1 MPNNKYA
8 NGAAFERKIIKA
20 LLEDVHCPFV
30 IRGAGSKSYGSIKA
44 DITAI
49 SPNGKMIL
57 VQAKNS
63 DIKYEKEK
71 EDFYNNIYNLNL
83 KLSEDGTDVI
93 IGLWTTPKTLK
104 KDIEKLN
111 IMILF
116 SIFEKL

>member
-44 DITAI
+44 DIAAI
-49 SPNGKMIL
+49 APNGTIIL

-63 DIKYEKEK
+63 DKKFKEEEINFYKSINELNDSLCKIK
-71 EDFYNNIYNLNL
+71 
-83 KLSEDGTDVI
+83 VI
-93 IGLWTTPKTLK
+93 GIWTTPKTLK

>member
-44 DITAI
+44 DIAAI
-49 SPNGKMIL
+49 APNGAIIL
-57 VQAKNS
+57 VQAKSSDGKYKEEEINFYKSINELNNS
-63 DIKYEKEK
+63 LCKK
-71 EDFYNNIYNLNL
+71 
-83 KLSEDGTDVI
+83 VI
-93 IGLWTTPKTLK
+93 NYGIWTTPKTFK
-104 KDIEKLN
+104 EDIEKLN